1 MQSALPELG
10 RLLRVYRE
18 KSNRHLGEIAEK
30 AGISISMLSQIER
43 GKVSPSIDTLV
54 AVCRAEDI
62 DIGEL
67 FRRLSP
73 DSPVRLHRSG
83 ERLKIEGKGI
93 RYEQLMTTQ
102 VSAFPIELFLIEI
115 EAGCATEMSGG
126 GHEGVEMGYVLQG
139 SARLTVGSTDYRID
153 DGDSVY
159 FAAHLP
165 HRLANQG
172 RRVFR
177 AVWSISPPHVDYLNG
192 DKGKDGERQMPL
204 DGRAGSPVR
213 SGSAS

>member
-1 MQSALPELG
+1 MNEALLQSVLPELG
-10 RLLRVYRE
+10 RLLRAYRE

-30 AGISISMLSQIER
+30 AGISTSMLSQIER
-43 GKVSPSIDTLV
+43 GKVSPSIDTLMM
-54 AVCRAEDI
+54 VCRAQDI

-73 DSPVRLHRSG
+73 DSPVRLHKSG
-83 ERLKIEGKGI
+83 ERLKIERNGI

-102 VSAFPIELFLIEI
+102 VVAFPIELFLIEI

-139 SARLTVGSTDYRID
+139 AAQLTVGGSEYRID
-153 DGDSVY
+153 ESDSIY
-159 FAAHLP
+159 FSANLA

-172 RRVFR
+172 RRLFR
-177 AVWSISPPHVDYLNG
+177 AVWSISPPHVDYLN
-192 DKGKDGERQMPL
+192 KEKDEG
-204 DGRAGSPVR
+204 
-213 SGSAS
+213 

>member
-1 MQSALPELG
+1 MNEALLQSVLPELG
-10 RLLRVYRE
+10 RLLRIYRE

-43 GKVSPSIDTLV
+43 GKVSPSIDTLMM
-54 AVCRAEDI
+54 VCRAQDI

-73 DSPVRLHRSG
+73 DSPVRIHKSG
-83 ERLKIEGKGI
+83 ERLRIERNGI

-102 VSAFPIELFLIEI
+102 VVAFPIELFLIEI
-115 EAGCATEMSGG
+115 EGGCATEMSGG

-139 SARLTVGSTDYRID
+139 AALLTVGSADYHID
-153 DGDSVY
+153 ESDSIY
-159 FAAHLP
+159 FSANLP

-172 RRVFR
+172 RRLFR
-177 AVWSISPPHVDYLNG
+177 AVWSISPPHVDYLN
-192 DKGKDGERQMPL
+192 KEEPGER
-204 DGRAGSPVR
+204 
-213 SGSAS
+213 